1 MILSNRNGLKNTRN
15 MLRVF
20 GGLNETYSCTEAEYS
35 AGINFSARNFPALS
49 TRLPRRKLREEAGL
63 NGMYHLNGLLTVC
76 GRDLVFSGDTAPCPA
91 LEKAAAGADLLLC
104 DSTYALPEQAAQAKQ
119 YGHST
124 FGQSAA
130 LAAKAGAKRLWLVHY
145 SPMITDP
152 EEELAQAQSLFPA
165 AECGYDGKS
174 ITLQYE
180 EAEE

>member
-1 MILSNRNGLKNTRN
+1 MGVPVKQWKTLQHGESITLDGGRVIQPEAVLGPARQGLS
-15 MLRVF
+15 F
-20 GGLNETYSCTEAEYS
+20 
-35 AGINFSARNFPALS
+35 
-49 TRLPRRKLREEAGL
+49 
-63 NGMYHLNGLLTVC
+63 
-76 GRDLVFSGDTAPCPA
+76 VFSGDTAPCPA
-91 LEKAAAGADLLLC
+91 LKKAAAGAELLLC